1 MKMISITIALLATSC
16 SLAEIDPVVDTAGVL
31 PRTELPELSLDS
43 IAGEPLSLRSW
54 PGRPLAINFWGSWCE
69 PCLREIPRLKA
80 FQSQNPS
87 IRVVGIA
94 VDNLE
99 AVRDFDADAQFNY
112 PIMVADEQAAQ
123 VAAVFGQALAVPFTV
138 LIAAN
143 GTWLGVHTGEI
154 SDDHLIAF
162 AETLSDLEVGRV
174 GIETA
179 RSRLVEAGIGVNV
192 QTR

>member
-1 MKMISITIALLATSC
+1 MQVMKMISIAIVLLAAGC
-16 SLAEIDPVVDTAGVL
+16 SLAEINPVVDTASVSQ
-31 PRTELPELSLDS
+31 RTELPELSLDN
-43 IAGEPLSLRSW
+43 IAGEPLSIRSW
-54 PGRPLAINFWGSWCE
+54 PGQPMVINFWGRWCA

-87 IRVVGIA
+87 VKVIGIA

-123 VAAVFGQALAVPFTV
+123 AAAVFGQALAVPFTV
-138 LIAAN
+138 LTAAS

-154 SDDHLIAF
+154 SDDQLITF

-179 RSRLVEAGIGVNV
+179 RSRLVQAGIGNF
-192 QTR
+192 

>member
-1 MKMISITIALLATSC
+1 MQVMKMISIAIVLLAAGC
-16 SLAEIDPVVDTAGVL
+16 SLAEINPVVDTASVSQ
-31 PRTELPELSLDS
+31 RTELPELSLDN
-43 IAGEPLSLRSW
+43 IAGEPLSIRSW
-54 PGRPLAINFWGSWCE
+54 PGQPMVINFWGSWCA

-87 IRVVGIA
+87 VKVIGIA

-123 VAAVFGQALAVPFTV
+123 AAAVFGQALAVPFTV
-138 LIAAN
+138 LTAAS

-154 SDDHLIAF
+154 SDDQLITF

-179 RSRLVEAGIGVNV
+179 RSRLVQAGIGNF
-192 QTR
+192 